1 MILRSVSI
9 FIFAALLIGRLHAQ
23 DFVVAQSQTE
33 ERPAGLLALPEIF
46 GETPCDV
53 SEAKTL
59 DFYATPSKQRA
70 PIGIIE
76 RLNPSRGRDD
86 AECNQALVVVRLIS
100 DNTAERLPTDES
112 GYEEVKAVVYE
123 HSGDWF
129 RIALPRGSAWIE
141 RPDSSGF
148 LSYPE
153 QLSGESFLTYL
164 RAGWDG
170 QIWTTP
176 GVGPAAPAPAPWR
189 ALVKEQIPV
198 RVTSTQVVR
207 GEKWIHVFLEAESCG
222 QSFGNLPPLEAW
234 LPAYRSSRDTSIWFY
249 SRGC

>member
-1 MILRSVSI
+1 MILRSASVFLI
-9 FIFAALLIGRLHAQ
+9 AALVTGRLHAQ

-46 GETPCDV
+46 GESPCEV

-59 DFYATPSKQRA
+59 NLYATPSKQRP

-76 RLNPSRGRDD
+76 RLNQSRGRDD
-86 AECNQALVVVRLIS
+86 AECNQAHVVVRLIT
-100 DNTAERLPTDES
+100 DNTAESLPTDES

-123 HSGDWF
+123 HSGNWF

-141 RPDSSGF
+141 RADSSGF

-164 RAGWDG
+164 RPEWDG
-170 QIWTTP
+170 KIWTTP
-176 GVGPAAPAPAPWR
+176 GVGQAVPAPGAWR
-189 ALVKEQIPV
+189 ALAKKEIPV
-198 RVTSTQVVR
+198 RVTATQVVR
-207 GEKWIHVFLEAESCG
+207 GEQWIHVFFEAESCG
-222 QSFGNLPPLEAW
+222 QSFGNLPPLDAW